1 MKQCRKHASKR
12 TFSYKLFVCCIL
24 NFCIVGV
31 LLQMV
36 MWWWSRMIILQPN
49 RRTLLCIEFYYITI
63 WPSSYWIVITLV
75 IFPLDDFLWAKYNVV
90 WICVW
95 LWTILMVFLP
105 HLFQLRFVKGLAPIW
120 NQIHLTLLR
129 LGHCHSVL
137 LCMVI
142 PTMKY
147 LQQKCKKCTKKSTF
161 ITLHKSPTMNHANLR
176 PKRVSG
182 AWCVPPTYTRNN
194 IR

>member
-1 MKQCRKHASKR
+1 MPFFNGLRGWCPPFTKSVLKKKNLTDLFFFASW
-12 TFSYKLFVCCIL
+12 FSLILLAFHYKLFE
-24 NFCIVGV
+24 
-31 LLQMV
+31 
-36 MWWWSRMIILQPN
+36 IIIHPVDSN
-49 RRTLLCIEFYYITI
+49 
-63 WPSSYWIVITLV
+63 V

-176 PKRVSG
+176 PKRASG